1 MISFVVP
8 AYNEE
13 RLLGRTVG
21 AIHAAAREPGLSYEV
36 IVVDDGSTDRTAAI
50 AEEHGC
56 RVVRVN
62 FRQIARTRNAGARAA
77 TGEILIFV
85 DADTLVS
92 SSVVRAS
99 IDSIERGV
107 AGGGA
112 HVMFDGRVPLWASLT
127 ASTFLV
133 AMRMLRLAPGCF
145 IFCSRA
151 AFEATGGFDE
161 RMYAA
166 EEIAFSRALQRHGEI
181 VILRES
187 VVTSGRKLRMHSPGD
202 LGRLLGGVLRHGTAF
217 VHSRKQ
223 LDVWYD
229 GRRDDPDDL
238 ATRGYD
244 R

>member
-13 RLLGRTVG
+13 RLLGRTVD
-21 AIHAAAREPGLSYEV
+21 AIHAAARELGVSYEV
-36 IVVDDGSTDRTAAI
+36 IVVDDGSTDRTGAI

-56 RVVRVN
+56 RVVHVS

-77 TGEILIFV
+77 TGGILIFV
-85 DADTLVS
+85 DADTIVS
-92 SSVVRAS
+92 PSVVRAAAAS
-99 IDSIERGV
+99 LERGV

-112 HVMFDGRVPLWASLT
+112 HVRFDGRVPLWASLT
-127 ASTFLV
+127 ASMFLV
-133 AMRMLRLAPGCF
+133 GMRALRLAAGCF

-166 EEIAFSRALQRHGEI
+166 EEIAFSRALQQHGKV

-187 VVTSGRKLRMHSPGD
+187 VVTSGRKLRTHSAGD
-202 LGRLLGGVLRHGTAF
+202 LVRLLSGVIRQGRGF
-217 VHSRKQ
+217 VHSREQ
-223 LDVWYD
+223 LDMWYD
-229 GRRDDPDDL
+229 GRRDDPHE
-238 ATRGYD
+238 
-244 R
+244 